1 MCKSPH
7 MTISLDDLAVSLE
20 KVRTASPLVHN
31 ITNYVVMN
39 FSANVLLAAGASPV
53 MAHAVEEVAEMVE
66 IAGALVLNIG
76 TLERSW
82 NESMRVAA
90 KAARLRERPIVLDPV
105 GAGATPFRTHTAL
118 NLLEESPPT
127 ILRGNA
133 SEILALG
140 NKVGQA
146 RGVDSLT
153 ESSAAEETARELART
168 FHTVVVVSGPVD
180 YIVSADRTVRLHN
193 GHPLMARV
201 TGTGCACSALCG
213 AFAAVEPDPF
223 VAAVAAMATVSLA
236 GELAAEKA
244 TGPGSFG
251 VAFLDQLASL
261 NRSGFARLRMD

>member
-1 MCKSPH
+1 MK
-7 MTISLDDLAVSLE
+7 ISLDALVGNL
-20 KVRTASPLVHN
+20 KTVRTESPLVHN

-82 NESMRVAA
+82 NESMRIAA
-90 KAARLRERPIVLDPV
+90 KTARLRERPIVLDPV

-118 NLLEESPPT
+118 NLLEESPPA

-140 NKVGQA
+140 NKMGQT
-146 RGVDSLT
+146 RGVDSRV
-153 ESSAAEETARELART
+153 ESSAAVEAARDLART

-180 YIVSADRTVRLHN
+180 YIVSAERMVRLHN

-223 VAAVAAMATVSLA
+223 VAAVAAMATASLA

-244 TGPGSFG
+244 SGPGSFG
-251 VAFLDQLASL
+251 VAFLDELASL
-261 NRSGFARLRMD
+261 DSSGFERLRLD